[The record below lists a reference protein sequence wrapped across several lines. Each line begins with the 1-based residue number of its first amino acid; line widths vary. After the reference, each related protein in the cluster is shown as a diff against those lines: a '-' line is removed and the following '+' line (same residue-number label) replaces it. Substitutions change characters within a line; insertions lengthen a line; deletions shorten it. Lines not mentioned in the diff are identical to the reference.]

1 MKCLRCGYA
10 RALWHIGRCDNTIC
24 TVCGGHVQCGAA
36 ALSHD
41 KSFVS
46 ECKILCYFP
55 NSTQSTHIRTPAMKP
70 CKGNGRNANNI
81 FQMHS
86 LLDGRFWWPK
96 TPTHR
101 IVRNR
106 PYIDVKCKTNAKQ
119 ICRHFLRL
127 FFRKQNQYLIQHR
140 YLMCNLRQ
148 NFICFYSDRIKLNR
162 IRSTAEGQLTIVVC
176 KLVIFN
182 GFARVDLIKT
192 IAVRLQRIAVARLLA
207 ARFHDVSAEEV
218 LKQFRRRASVSRL
231 QRTPLTVHVLDEVA
245 AVIA

>member
-1 MKCLRCGYA
+1 MQNTVLFSEFETINAYSNAGYEA
-10 RALWHIGRCDNTIC
+10 
-24 TVCGGHVQCGAA
+24 VQGQWAKRKQYISDA
-36 ALSHD
+36 FITRWLLS
-41 KSFVS
+41 
-46 ECKILCYFP
+46 
-55 NSTQSTHIRTPAMKP
+55 
-70 CKGNGRNANNI
+70 
-81 FQMHS
+81 
-86 LLDGRFWWPK
+86 WPK

-106 PYIDVKCKTNAKQ
+106 PYIGVKCKTNAKQ
-119 ICRHFLRL
+119 ICRQ
-127 FFRKQNQYLIQHR
+127 QNQYLIQHR